1 MSPVMT
7 AFSSLPPPPSACM
20 CPTTPHALF
29 LPTLHPRYSRQGPI
43 EQLQAPSGEFPLF
56 SPLFANNPPPSPRA
70 SPLALVNT
78 HQGALPTSRHI
89 GCVDPTMHTL
99 LQTTSTPPPSQMQ
112 PSDQPSTQ
120 DKPPTPTESAHENA
134 PTDGIQ
140 HQGPSTRTQR
150 HLANNRRYS
159 THCAARCV
167 PRASPLTSPK
177 WQRKCQCPLR
187 RGHHYVPLDHGH
199 LDHMLTPRC
208 TQTWPLT
215 VRILGGYILGSR
227 RGAAMLLPP
236 LEFIYNLMYSS
247 LRNKIYNPKFYF
259 STERQIS
266 T

>member
-7 AFSSLPPPPSACM
+7 AFSSLPPPPSACV

-29 LPTLHPRYSRQGPI
+29 LPTSHPHYGQQGPI
-43 EQLQAPSGEFPLF
+43 ERLQAPSGEFPLF

-70 SPLALVNT
+70 SPPALVNT
-78 HQGALPTSRHI
+78 HQGKARVLFPPRT
-89 GCVDPTMHTL
+89 TL
-99 LQTTSTPPPSQMQ
+99 AASTRPCTPCFKPHQPPLAIATLR
-112 PSDQPSTQ
+112 STQ
-120 DKPPTPTESAHENA
+120 CPGYTTHAKAHENA

-140 HQGPSTRTQR
+140 CQGPSMRTQH

-167 PRASPLTSPK
+167 PHASPLTSPK
-177 WQRKCQCPLR
+177 WQWKCWCPLQW
-187 RGHHYVPLDHGH
+187 GHHYVPLNHGC

-208 TQTWPLT
+208 TQTWLLT
-215 VRILGGYILGSR
+215 VRILGGYIPGSQ
-227 RGAAMLLPP
+227 RGAVMLLPP
-236 LEFIYNLMYSS
+236 LEFTYNLMYSS

-259 STERQIS
+259 SMERQIS